1 MLLALLLASAGA
13 GWVAVSMGM
22 AGGLAGRLPSLS
34 APADQAAASWQER
47 AADITEE
54 ASAFGRQL
62 AEAGRGAATALG
74 EAAGSL
80 ATSASPAAKR
90 TIEAARDLLRDP
102 RHGPMVLGGL
112 GLAAG
117 LAFGVLLGRR
127 RGGTP
132 PAQAAPTPSPS
143 PAPVRALSEPS
154 PLPAPNTPA
163 PLAVPPVVPLVA
175 PPVAPPVAPLAAPLL
190 AGTVAH
196 EAFAAADLPPP
207 AAAPTPGS
215 SAPESSAPK
224 PSASAET
231 VAIAPAEDD
240 RAALISAIVTIF
252 EEEALRDSG
261 ADAPARSGR
270 RGDEARPERADAA

>member
-62 AEAGRGAATALG
+62 AEAARGAATALG

-163 PLAVPPVVPLVA
+163 PLAVPPVVPLV
-175 PPVAPPVAPLAAPLL
+175 VPPVAPLAAPLL

-196 EAFAAADLPPP
+196 EAFAAADPPP
-207 AAAPTPGS
+207 PPAAPTPGS

-224 PSASAET
+224 PSAPAET
-231 VAIAPAEDD
+231 VAIAQAEDD